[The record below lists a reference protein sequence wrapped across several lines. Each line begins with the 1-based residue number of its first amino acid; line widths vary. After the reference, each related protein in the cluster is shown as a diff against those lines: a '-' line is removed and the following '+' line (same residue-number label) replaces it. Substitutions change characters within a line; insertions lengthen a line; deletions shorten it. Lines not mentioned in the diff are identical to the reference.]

1 MLNLL
6 LKLIPAEW
14 SWQVAVKKASYMAGK
29 GIAAILAFK
38 KASVLSSHLSPD
50 QQTQLQVA
58 IGALA
63 AAGLEA
69 IHDALKLKYP
79 DAKWL

>member
-6 LKLIPAEW
+6 LKLIPADW
-14 SWQVAVKKASYMAGK
+14 TWNVAAKKAAYMAAK

-38 KASVLSSHLSPD
+38 KMSVVASHLSPE
-50 QQTQLQVA
+50 QSAQLQLA

-69 IHDALKLKYP
+69 IHDALKLHYP
-79 DAKWL
+79 NATWL